1 MPLDH
6 VEDGAMV
13 YPVSSYDD
21 ERAIGMRIRVATEAE
36 MSRIWPFSGEKRPTF
51 INLVIDL
58 SSRIAFSSSMGMFEL
73 VWAS

>member
-21 ERAIGMRIRVATEAE
+21 ERAIGMRIRVATEGRDESHMALF
-36 MSRIWPFSGEKRPTF
+36 W
-51 INLVIDL
+51 
-58 SSRIAFSSSMGMFEL
+58 
-73 VWAS
+73 